1 MVAGIT
7 ACGVCVGVGLVS
19 SRPSAKLVTLIAS
32 SLGDGEHQ
40 QKLGNEPHLYDH
52 SRDLSEKW
60 VNNSNRRRQSIGR
73 RLRSESG
80 TSSPTSLSLQSE
92 YRESH
97 WDTFEDG
104 AANEETFDEPSNKEA
119 GVSSP
124 GMPTSLQRWL
134 EIEPARD
141 LPDDLEKTSEASV
154 LSRLL
159 SSSNLTLE
167 VAGDEIG
174 EVPEVHARNATRHG
188 FCSSLQIEGLGRCPE
203 LGGELLREM
212 LQAKKEM
219 LRQIV
224 DVLSNPAS
232 CGAGGEHDEPLLM
245 VQKLAVDEADAA
257 FGAYEPRYLHFATDA
272 AGWNPEPGGFNRW
285 VEQYYREILRKLRPV
300 LVSVHV
306 SDTRLLYW
314 LESTKCVHLWM
325 GC

>member
-19 SRPSAKLVTLIAS
+19 PSASAKLGTLIAG

-40 QKLGNEPHLYDH
+40 RKLGNEPHLYGH
-52 SRDLSEKW
+52 SRDLSETWMKYHA
-60 VNNSNRRRQSIGR
+60 NRRRESIGR
-73 RLRSESG
+73 RFRSESG

-97 WDTFEDG
+97 RDTFEGG
-104 AANEETFDEPSNKEA
+104 AANEETPEEASIREPGA
-119 GVSSP
+119 SSP
-124 GMPTSLQRWL
+124 RIHTSLQGWL
-134 EIEPARD
+134 GIEPARV
-141 LPDDLEKTSEASV
+141 LPVDLEETSEARV
-154 LSRLL
+154 VSRLL
-159 SSSNLTLE
+159 SSPDLTLE
-167 VAGDEIG
+167 VAGDKMG
-174 EVPEVHARNATRHG
+174 EVPEGNAGNATRHG
-188 FCSSLQIEGLGRCPE
+188 FCSSLQVEGLGRCPE

-212 LQAKKEM
+212 LQVKKEM

-257 FGAYEPRYLHFATDA
+257 FGAFEPRYLHYATDA
-272 AGWNPEPGGFNRW
+272 AGWSPEPGGFNRW

-306 SDTRLLYW
+306 SDTHCL
-314 LESTKCVHLWM
+314 
-325 GC
+325 